1 MKMELWNYGDI
12 NPVSHEMV
20 AGGHRMVTGDHG
32 IVTGDHGMVTSV
44 VICCGAALCFY
55 VPADSLTTDK
65 VLMVQQ
71 GWKQCLQQFLDK

>member
-1 MKMELWNYGDI
+1 M
-12 NPVSHEMV
+12 S
-20 AGGHRMVTGDHG
+20 HRMVTGWSWEVTGGHGMVTGGHG
-32 IVTGDHGMVTSV
+32 IVTSV

-55 VPADSLTTDK
+55 VPAESLTTDK